1 MMIYKADLS
10 TMKLSKRKPL
20 QLQITL
26 LKVEVLNLVG
36 QSVLPLTVF
45 VYFAVP

>member
-10 TMKLSKRKPL
+10 AMKLSKRKPL

-36 QSVLPLTVF
+36 QSVLPLTVI